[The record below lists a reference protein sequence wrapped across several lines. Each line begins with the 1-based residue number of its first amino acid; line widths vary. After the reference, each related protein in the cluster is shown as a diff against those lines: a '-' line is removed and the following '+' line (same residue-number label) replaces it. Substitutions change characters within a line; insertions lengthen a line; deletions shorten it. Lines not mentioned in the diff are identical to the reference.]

1 MHVRTPIAFAVAAL
15 LAAPISAAAQ
25 AKRGTR
31 TQATQ
36 QAPASGT
43 TAAGGLS
50 VGGFIGFES
59 GDLTG
64 LALRLDGEM
73 PFQMLSP
80 QVALSFVGS
89 AGYTHFSKDITFGDI
104 TYNIVKLVPAARFT
118 LAVNPQVDIYGD
130 GGLGLYYYS
139 YRSSVTFPF
148 SPTTTASGSGLGLV
162 MRLAVGAFYK
172 VNPKLRLG
180 AEFGVLP
187 YFNKVD
193 TTDVTIMVGAMFAI

>member
-1 MHVRTPIAFAVAAL
+1 MLVRTPVALALAVL
-15 LAAPISAAAQ
+15 LAAPTSAAAQ
-25 AKRGTR
+25 AKRGAPAG
-31 TQATQ
+31 ATQ
-36 QAPASGT
+36 PAAATGT
-43 TAAGGLS
+43 TPAGGLS

-64 LALRLDGEM
+64 FALRLDGEM
-73 PFQMLSP
+73 PLQMVSP
-80 QVALSFVGS
+80 QVALSLVGS
-89 AGYTHFSKDITFGDI
+89 AGYTHFSKDIAFGDI
-104 TYNIVKLVPAARFT
+104 TFNIVKLVPAARFT
-118 LAVNPQVDIYGD
+118 LAINPQVDLYGD

-139 YRSSVTFPF
+139 FHTSQSIPVLGTFRD
-148 SPTTTASGSGLGLV
+148 SGSGLGLM

-193 TTDVTIMVGAMFAI
+193 TTDVTLMVGAMFAL